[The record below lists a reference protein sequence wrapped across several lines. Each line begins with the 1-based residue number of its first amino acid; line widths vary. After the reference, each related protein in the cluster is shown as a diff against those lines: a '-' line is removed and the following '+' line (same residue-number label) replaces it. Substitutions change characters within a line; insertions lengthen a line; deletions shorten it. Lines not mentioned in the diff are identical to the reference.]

1 MHLTMFQSGKGDCL
15 LLSNAAGSARI
26 LVDGGMPDAYSEHVA
41 PALGKLRA
49 AKKKIDL
56 VYVSHIDRDHIGGV
70 LRLLDDEVKWRVH
83 EHQTKN
89 GNPKHKIPAAPRP
102 PQIGAIWHNAFHEQ
116 LKKNAGKVEEAL
128 AAAAPVLSGADVAAM
143 REAGLHQANVAASI
157 KEATQVSRRIGP
169 NQLGIPL
176 NKPSDGKLLMLREGQ
191 KPFAI
196 GGMKVTILGPTEAH
210 LRRLRKEWNDWLRD
224 NQSALKAIRS
234 TARKDEERLG
244 ASDFDR
250 FLLAL
255 KLQAESFGDP
265 AKVTPPNLASLTLL
279 VEENGTSILLTGDSR
294 GDQVLDGLTAVG
306 RLDADTFAVDVLK
319 VPHHGSENNVDS
331 DFCDT
336 VLARDYL
343 FCGNGEHANPDARV
357 VEMMARRRLAASGAG
372 PFTFWFNSS
381 EEATQQE
388 AAVKHMGKVE
398 KLVRSLVKSSHGRM
412 KAKFIGAGSSLRV
425 M

>member
-15 LLSNAAGSARI
+15 LLSNGANTTRI

-41 PALGKLRA
+41 PALGRLRQ

-70 LRLLDDEVKWRVH
+70 LRMLDDEVKWRVH
-83 EHQTKN
+83 EHQKKT
-89 GNPKHKIPAAPRP
+89 GNPKHKVPAAPRP

-116 LKKNAGKVEEAL
+116 ITKNAGEIEEAL
-128 AAAAPVLSGADVAAM
+128 AAAAPVLSGAEVVAM
-143 REAGLHQANVAASI
+143 REAGLLQANLVTSI
-157 KEATQVSRRIGP
+157 KEAVQVSRRIGP

-176 NKPSDGKLLMLREGQ
+176 NAPADGRLMMLRDDDT
-191 KPFAI
+191 PIRI
-196 GGMKVTILGPTEAH
+196 GGMKITILGPTGAH
-210 LRRLRKEWNDWLRD
+210 LKKLRKDWNDWLRD
-224 NQSALKAIRS
+224 NQSALKAIRA
-234 TARKDEERLG
+234 TARKEEERLG
-244 ASDFDR
+244 ESDFDR

-265 AKVTPPNLASLTLL
+265 SRVTPPNLASLTLL
-279 VEENGTSILLTGDSR
+279 VEENGSSILLTGDAR
-294 GDQVLDGLTAVG
+294 GDQIIDGLTAIG
-306 RLDADTFAVDVLK
+306 RLDNGPIAVTLLK

-336 VLARDYL
+336 VLARDYV
-343 FCGNGEHANPDARV
+343 FCGNGEHANPDVRV
-357 VEMMARRRLAASGAG
+357 VEMIAKRRLAASGAG

-381 EEATQQE
+381 QAVTAQE
-388 AAVKHMGKVE
+388 AAVKHMKKVE
-398 KLVRSLVKSSHGRM
+398 TLVRSLVKSSQGRM
-412 KAKFIGAGSSLRV
+412 KAKFIASGSSIKV